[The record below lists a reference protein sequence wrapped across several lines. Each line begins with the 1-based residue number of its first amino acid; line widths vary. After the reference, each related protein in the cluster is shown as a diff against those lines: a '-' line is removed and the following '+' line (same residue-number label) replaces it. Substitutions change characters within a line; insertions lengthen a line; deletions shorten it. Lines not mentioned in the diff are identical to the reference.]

1 MENKSPP
8 MVNFS
13 SYLQPPPLLLVVSG
27 PSGVGKDSVIQRM
40 KDLEFPL
47 HFVVTATTRPP
58 RPDEVHGVNYYFI
71 DQQKYDELLR
81 SDGFLEHAQVYGYQY
96 GIPKAHVR
104 EALDSGQDAIM
115 RVDVQGAA
123 TVHRLIPDAIMIF
136 LLPGSEDELVERLRR
151 RKTESPQA
159 LQRRIDTIHSEL
171 QCIPD
176 FDYVVVNS
184 DGKLDQAVEA
194 IAAIIRAEKCRV
206 QPRRVSL

>member
-1 MENKSPP
+1 MINLSDY
-8 MVNFS
+8 V
-13 SYLQPPPLLLVVSG
+13 QPPALLLVVSG

-40 KDLEFPL
+40 KDLQYPL
-47 HFVVTATTRPP
+47 HFVVTATTRPR
-58 RPDEVHGVNYYFI
+58 RPEEVNGVHYYFI
-71 DQQKYDELLR
+71 DQHEYDELLQ

-104 EALDSGQDAIM
+104 EALASGQDAIM

-136 LLPGSEDELVERLRR
+136 LLPSSEDELVERLRR
-151 RKTESPQA
+151 RKTETPQA
-159 LQRRIDTIHSEL
+159 LQRRIDTIHAEL

-176 FDYVVVNS
+176 FDYVVVNA

-194 IAAIIRAEKCRV
+194 IAAIIRAEKCRAT
-206 QPRRVSL
+206 PRRISL